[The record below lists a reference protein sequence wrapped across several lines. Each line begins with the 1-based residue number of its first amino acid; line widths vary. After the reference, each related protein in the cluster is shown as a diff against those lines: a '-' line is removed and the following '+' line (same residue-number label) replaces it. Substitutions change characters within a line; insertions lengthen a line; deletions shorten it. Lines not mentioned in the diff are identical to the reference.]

1 MDSMQLWVET
11 YGPKWAAIREREV
24 SLREQAF
31 IDWESVVLG
40 ERIRQITLGD
50 LLLLQGAGNPFVAGG
65 RAPEVAD
72 IVQFLWVLHAE
83 NKGNAFRRGWNL
95 GRMKGRLLN
104 VKSADPMTTCCDAIH
119 AYLNDVFQDAPRG
132 SSEKKRPLGA
142 CFMAPILVCVAGKLG
157 AVDPA
162 SGKAWASCPLARI
175 FQYMKAIAREE
186 LGSKHKDFS
195 PSDKVM
201 SDWLDHTNRLAQ
213 QTQN

>member
-1 MDSMQLWVET
+1 MDSMQLWTEV
-11 YGPKWAAIREREV
+11 YGPRWAAIREREV

-50 LLLLQGAGNPFVAGG
+50 LLMLQGAGNPFVAGG
-65 RAPEVAD
+65 RSPEPAD
-72 IVQFLWVLHAE
+72 IVQFLWLLHVK
-83 NKGNAFRRGWNL
+83 NRGNAFRRGWHL
-95 GRMKGRLLN
+95 GRMKGRLL
-104 VKSADPMTTCCDAIH
+104 KIESEDPMTTCCDAIH

-132 SSEKKRPLGA
+132 DTVKKRPLGA
-142 CFMAPILVCVAGKLG
+142 CFMASILVGVAGKLG

-162 SGKAWASCPLARI
+162 SGKPWVSSPLARI

-186 LGSKHKDFS
+186 IGSKFKDFS

-213 QTQN
+213 TQN